1 MIIHYLKV
9 AFRNLLK
16 YKTQSIVSIVEL
28 AIGFACFA
36 LANLWIH
43 YEMTYDC
50 QFDRADRFY
59 LLYKKDLL
67 NDTGYST
74 RMPYPTSNILKK
86 NFPEVEDACAY
97 MIWDDTELKLE
108 GSPTINTSMLLADS
122 CFMKMF
128 GITLLAG
135 NMDFLHNDSQIAL
148 TKDMAMKLFGSVD
161 VLGKE
166 LTVADNTVTVE
177 AILEGLQHSNL
188 AFGCWGR
195 GAYFPP
201 MARLLELCKLS
212 NLRKTQKRYL
222 SRKFSKKA

>member
-9 AFRNLLK
+9 AIRNLLK
-16 YKTQSIVSIVEL
+16 YKTQSIVSIVGL

-50 QFDRADRFY
+50 QFDGADRFY

-148 TKDMAMKLFGSVD
+148 TKDMAMKLLE
-161 VLGKE
+161 VL
-166 LTVADNTVTVE
+166 T
-177 AILEGLQHSNL
+177 
-188 AFGCWGR
+188 CWVR
-195 GAYFPP
+195 
-201 MARLLELCKLS
+201 S
-212 NLRKTQKRYL
+212 
-222 SRKFSKKA
+222 